1 MWFLLLC
8 LWMKS
13 LTMSIQWK
21 AILVVLFIM
30 LYKVVIYIILTMVIE
45 SQGLNSQI
53 EATEGTIQQ
62 CSIFQNEIWQ
72 FCPVFQLVKARSNKI
87 GALIC
92 HFAGPSRLILKDTVY
107 F

>member
-8 LWMKS
+8 LWIKS

-21 AILVVLFIM
+21 AILVVLFVM
-30 LYKVVIYIILTMVIE
+30 LYKVVICIILTMVIE

-53 EATEGTIQQ
+53 EATEGYNPAVLYF
-62 CSIFQNEIWQ
+62 SKRNWQ